1 MPTRIHEHLPANG
14 RTPYFSITQNTLSQD
29 NFTVKKNLL
38 IENLADAESDS
49 QVALRA
55 AAHAGQ
61 EEIPSEINIIH
72 QFNKKDSRAV

>member
-1 MPTRIHEHLPANG
+1 M
-14 RTPYFSITQNTLSQD
+14 
-29 NFTVKKNLL
+29 